1 MSHLSTALAHCLPE
15 FILAAGIL
23 FLVLFGAIRGKD
35 SDGPVTEIAVGL
47 LGIAIVIIL
56 LGGKTTAVVFNGAFI
71 DDGFGRFMK
80 VLTLVG
86 SLVTLVMSQDF
97 LGARKNRQ
105 ISSFRF

>member
-1 MSHLSTALAHCLPE
+1 MSHLSTDLAHSLPE

-35 SDGPVTEIAVGL
+35 SDGPVTEIAAGL

-71 DDGFGRFMK
+71 DDGFGRFHE
-80 VLTLVG
+80 
-86 SLVTLVMSQDF
+86 SADACRIARH
-97 LGARKNRQ
+97 LGDEPGFFGA
-105 ISSFRF
+105 